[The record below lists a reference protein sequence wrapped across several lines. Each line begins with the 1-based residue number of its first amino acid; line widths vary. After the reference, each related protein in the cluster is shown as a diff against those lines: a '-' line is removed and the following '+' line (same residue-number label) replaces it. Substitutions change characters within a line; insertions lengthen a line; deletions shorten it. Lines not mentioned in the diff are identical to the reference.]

1 MIEEAAIRRIGFLL
15 LAVAAAGCSGST
27 PSPSPTTTAP
37 ASPSASTAPSP
48 TAPPS
53 TTPST
58 ATTPPTALPVCT
70 SGQLRLSV
78 EAGDSGAGQ
87 FHQRLVL
94 TNSAGTCTLHGY
106 PGVSFVDA
114 AGQLLGSP
122 AAESKATVR
131 RETLKTGGA
140 VFAVLTYSNAQ
151 AYPDSTC
158 RAKQADRVRVYPP
171 GERQPLFAPDPILV
185 CSAPGSGQ
193 LHIGP
198 IEST

>member
-1 MIEEAAIRRIGFLL
+1 
-15 LAVAAAGCSGST
+15 VN
-27 PSPSPTTTAP
+27 
-37 ASPSASTAPSP
+37 
-48 TAPPS
+48 
-53 TTPST
+53 
-58 ATTPPTALPVCT
+58 
-70 SGQLRLSV
+70 
-78 EAGDSGAGQ
+78 GDSGAGQ

-94 TNSAGTCTLHGY
+94 TNNADTCTLHGY

-171 GERQPLFAPDPILV
+171 GERQPLFAADPILV